1 LKATNRRLEMKLI
14 VKEDTQVWINGVEY
28 QIQAGLRDV
37 DDNVAFIL
45 LEAKKAEKVEEE
57 DKKKK

>member
-1 LKATNRRLEMKLI
+1 MKLI
-14 VKEDTQVWINGVEY
+14 VKEDSQVWINGKEY

-37 DDNVAFIL
+37 DDNVALIL